1 MSGQRTQAPDDIEQL
16 QHQIDETRDELADT
30 VEALAAKADVKAR
43 AKEKASQIRTET
55 ARRVQPL
62 TARLMRHRIQIGA
75 GAGAAVAAMVAIFAW
90 RKRA

>member
-1 MSGQRTQAPDDIEQL
+1 MSGQRTQAPDGIEQL
-16 QHQIDETRDELADT
+16 QHQIDETREELADT

-43 AKEKASQIRTET
+43 AKEKFTQIRTQA

-62 TARLMRHRIQIGA
+62 SDKLKQHRMQIGA
-75 GAGAAVAAMVAIFAW
+75 GAGAAAAATLALFVW

>member
-16 QHQIDETRDELADT
+16 QHQIDETREELADT

-43 AKEKASQIRTET
+43 AKEKAGQIRTEA

-62 TARLMRHRIQIGA
+62 TAKLMQHRVQIGA
-75 GAGAAVAAMVAIFAW
+75 GAGVAAATLLALFAW

>member
-16 QHQIDETRDELADT
+16 QHQIDETREELADT

-55 ARRVQPL
+55 SRRVQPL
-62 TARLMRHRIQIGA
+62 TAKLMQHRIPISA
-75 GAGAAVAAMVAIFAW
+75 GAGAAAAATLALLIW